1 MEPRIPSE
9 VEAKYEGRWI
19 AWDTVTNEVIG
30 DGATMEEV
38 VVAAQEAREAG
49 HLIWYHHVLPRD
61 TVIVGG
67 L

>member
-1 MEPRIPSE
+1 MEPQIPRE
-9 VEAKYEGRWI
+9 VAAQYEGRWI
-19 AWDTVTNEVIG
+19 AWDTVTNQVVG
-30 DGATMEEV
+30 DGETLEEAIAAATGSRKAV
-38 VVAAQEAREAG
+38 